1 MNTLQVA
8 VSLPRAG
15 YYRPG
20 GLMKLDQV
28 ELRSEVLDIR
38 IVESIGDGSFNFEFD
53 VFRSDGY
60 VLILLEILAGRGD
73 FLVQGFS
80 EENSAATSLRS
91 RQRVYIL
98 RPVDATRRI
107 AVGMFAAVNSKVRAT
122 IACFKRKIV
131 DTSEEL
137 SCPLCRALSKLL
149 VASALSWMGI
159 PSPDIL
165 DRVEIST
172 APTVE
177 QMRKLLGGAAT
188 VGSSQNELLAL
199 IGPDLRMAILDVM
212 EETMWLLDMRDQ
224 LHTAACQMVGCCPRS
239 T

>member
-1 MNTLQVA
+1 M
-8 VSLPRAG
+8 PRA
-15 YYRPG
+15 RILQTG
-20 GLMKLDQV
+20 GFMKLDQV

-38 IVESIGDGSFNFEFD
+38 IVESIGDGSFNLEFD
-53 VFRSDGY
+53 ISRSDGY

-73 FLVQGFS
+73 FLVQGFN

-98 RPVDATRRI
+98 RPVDAARRI

-131 DTSEEL
+131 NTSEEL
-137 SCPLCRALSKLL
+137 SCPLCRALSKVL
-149 VASALSWMGI
+149 VASALAWMGI

-172 APTVE
+172 APSVE
-177 QMRKLLGGAAT
+177 QMRKLLSGTAT
-188 VGSSQNELLAL
+188 IGSSQNELLAL
-199 IGPDLRMAILDVM
+199 VDPGLRGAILDVM

-224 LHTAACQMVGCCPRS
+224 LHTAACQMVGCCPPQR
-239 T
+239 